1 MASPKDIPEACKSA
15 GRTAPLL
22 STISS
27 TSLSESSLWAAVAD
41 AGLR

>member
-27 TSLSESSLWAAVAD
+27 TSLSESSLRAAVAD